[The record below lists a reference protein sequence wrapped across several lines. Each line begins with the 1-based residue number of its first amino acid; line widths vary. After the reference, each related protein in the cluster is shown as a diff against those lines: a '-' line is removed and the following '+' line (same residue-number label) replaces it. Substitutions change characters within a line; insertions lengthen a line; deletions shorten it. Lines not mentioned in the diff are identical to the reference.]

1 MTGSAENPDTPL
13 ALPDQIAGS
22 GALDR
27 LVDTARGYA
36 DHAVSENTRIAYR
49 RDWAGFARWCRMK
62 GADPLPPSP
71 ELVGLY
77 ITDLAAPSGKARAL
91 SVASIERRLA
101 GLSWNYAQRG
111 MQLDRRDRHI
121 ASVLAGIRRRHARP
135 PVQKEAIG
143 PDELRAMLATLP
155 HDLRG
160 LRDRA
165 MLLIGFAG
173 ALRRSELVG
182 LDRAK
187 DDTLDGSGWVEIL
200 EAGAL
205 VTLRG
210 KTGWREIE
218 IARGSSDATCPV
230 QALERWLAFAKIEFG
245 PLFTAVSRDGTR
257 ALERRLNDR
266 HVARLVQRTALAA
279 GLRPELPEAERRA
292 LFAGH
297 SLRAGL
303 ATSAEIDE
311 RHVQKQ
317 LGHASAEMTRR
328 YQRTRDRFRVNL
340 TKAAGL

>member
-1 MTGSAENPDTPL
+1 MPDTPRIPAQI
-13 ALPDQIAGS
+13 ALPDHVAGS
-22 GALDR
+22 GNLDR

-36 DHAVSENTRIAYR
+36 DHAVAENTRRAYA
-49 RDWAGFARWCRMK
+49 RDWAGFARWCRLK
-62 GADPLPPSP
+62 GADPLLPSP
-71 ELVGLY
+71 ELIGLY

-111 MQLDRRDRHI
+111 MRLDRRDRHI
-121 ASVLAGIRRRHARP
+121 SSVLAGIRRRHARP
-135 PVQKEAIG
+135 PAQKEAIG
-143 PDELRAMLATLP
+143 PGDLRAMLATLG

-165 MLLIGFAG
+165 MLLVGFAG

-187 DDTLDGSGWVEIL
+187 DDTIDGSGWVEIL
-200 EAGAL
+200 EAGVL
-205 VTLRG
+205 VTLHG

-218 IARGSSDATCPV
+218 IARGSGEATCPV
-230 QALERWLAFAKIEFG
+230 HALERWLAFAKIDFG
-245 PLFTAVSRDGTR
+245 PLFTAVSRDGSR
-257 ALERRLNDR
+257 ALDRRLNDR

-279 GLRPELPEAERRA
+279 GLRPDLPEAERRA

-303 ATSAEIDE
+303 ASSAEIDE

-328 YQRTRDRFRVNL
+328 YQRNRDRFRVNL
-340 TKAAGL
+340 SKAAGL

>member
-1 MTGSAENPDTPL
+1 MPNTPNIPTQI
-13 ALPDQIAGS
+13 ALPGHVAGS
-22 GALDR
+22 GRLDR
-27 LVDTARGYA
+27 LANTARSYA
-36 DHAVSENTRIAYR
+36 DHAVAENTRRAYA
-49 RDWAGFARWCRMK
+49 RDWTGFARWCRMK
-62 GADPLPPSP
+62 GVDTLPPSP

-77 ITDLAAPSGKARAL
+77 ITNLAAPSGKARAL

-101 GLSWNYAQRG
+101 GLSWDYAQRG
-111 MQLDRRDRHI
+111 MRLDRRDRHI

-135 PVQKEAIG
+135 PMQKKAIG
-143 PDELRAMLATLP
+143 PVDLRAMLATLG

-165 MLLIGFAG
+165 MLLVGFAG

-182 LDRAK
+182 LDHGK
-187 DDTLDGSGWVEIL
+187 DDTIEGAGWIEIL

-210 KTGWREIE
+210 KTGWRAVE
-218 IARGSSDATCPV
+218 IARSSSKVTCPV
-230 QALERWLAFAKIEFG
+230 HALECWLPFAKIEVG
-245 PLFTAVSRDGTR
+245 PLFTVVSRDGAR
-257 ALERRLNDR
+257 ALERRLSDR

-279 GLRPELPEAERRA
+279 GLRSDLPETEHRA

-303 ATSAEIDE
+303 ASPAEIDE

-328 YQRTRDRFRVNL
+328 YQRRRDRFRVNL

>member
-1 MTGSAENPDTPL
+1 MPHTPENPAL
-13 ALPDQIAGS
+13 IALPADVAGS
-22 GALDR
+22 GSLDR
-27 LVDTARGYA
+27 LLDTARGYA
-36 DHAVSENTRIAYR
+36 DHAVAETTRRAYV
-49 RDWAGFARWCRMK
+49 RDWAAFARWCRLK

-71 ELVGLY
+71 DLVGLY
-77 ITDLAAPSGKARAL
+77 ITDLAAPVGKTRAL

-111 MQLDRRDRHI
+111 MRLDCRDRHI

-135 PVQKEAIG
+135 PAQKEAIG
-143 PDELRAMLATLP
+143 PDDLRAMLATLD

-187 DDTLDGSGWVEIL
+187 DDTLDGNGWVEIL
-200 EAGAL
+200 DAGVL

-210 KTGWREIE
+210 KTGWRAVE
-218 IARGSSDATCPV
+218 IARGSRDATCPV
-230 QALERWLAFAKIEFG
+230 QALDRWLDFAKIEVG
-245 PLFTAVSRDGTR
+245 PLFTAVSRDGSR
-257 ALERRLNDR
+257 ALARRLNDR

-279 GLRPELPEAERRA
+279 GLRADLPEAERRT

-303 ATSAEIDE
+303 ASSAEIDE

-328 YQRTRDRFRVNL
+328 YQRNRDRSRVNL
-340 TKAAGL
+340 SKAAGL

>member
-1 MTGSAENPDTPL
+1 MPDTPEIPTQI
-13 ALPDQIAGS
+13 ALPHHVAGS
-22 GALDR
+22 GRLDR
-27 LVDTARGYA
+27 LVDAARGYA
-36 DHAVSENTRIAYR
+36 DQAIAENTRIAYT
-49 RDWAGFARWCRMK
+49 RDWVAFARWCRIK

-71 ELVGLY
+71 DLVGLY
-77 ITDLAAPSGKARAL
+77 ITDLAAPSSKARAL

-101 GLSWNYAQRG
+101 GLSWGYAQRG
-111 MQLDRRDRHI
+111 MRLDRRDRHI
-121 ASVLAGIRRRHARP
+121 ATVLAGIRRRHARP
-135 PVQKEAIG
+135 PVQKDAIG
-143 PDELRAMLATLP
+143 PDDLRAMLATLG

-165 MLLIGFAG
+165 MLLVGFAG
-173 ALRRSELVG
+173 ALRRSEIVG
-182 LDRAK
+182 IDRAK
-187 DDTLDGSGWVEIL
+187 NDTIDGSGWVEIL
-200 EAGAL
+200 EAGVL

-218 IARGSSDATCPV
+218 IARGSGAATCPV
-230 QALERWLAFAKIEFG
+230 LALERWLEFARIDFG

-328 YQRTRDRFRVNL
+328 YQRSRDRFRYNV
-340 TKAAGL
+340 TKAVGM

>member
-1 MTGSAENPDTPL
+1 MPDTPRIPAQI
-13 ALPDQIAGS
+13 ALPTHVAGS
-22 GALDR
+22 GRLDR

-36 DHAVSENTRIAYR
+36 DHAIAENTRRAYT
-49 RDWAGFARWCRMK
+49 RDWAAFARWCRLK

-77 ITDLAAPSGKARAL
+77 VTDLAAPSGTARAL

-101 GLSWNYAQRG
+101 GLSWGYAQRG
-111 MQLDRRDRHI
+111 MRLDRRDRHI

-135 PVQKEAIG
+135 PAQKEAIG
-143 PDELRAMLATLP
+143 PDDLRAMLATLG

-165 MLLIGFAG
+165 MLLVGFAG

-187 DDTLDGSGWVEIL
+187 DDTIDGSGWVEIL

-218 IARGSSDATCPV
+218 IARGSSAATCPV
-230 QALERWLAFAKIEFG
+230 QALERWMDFAKIDVG
-245 PLFTAVSRDGTR
+245 PLFTAVSRDGCR
-257 ALERRLNDR
+257 ALDRRLNDR

-279 GLRPELPEAERRA
+279 GLRPELPEGERRA

-317 LGHASAEMTRR
+317 LGHASADMTRR
-328 YQRTRDRFRVNL
+328 YQRSRDRFRFNL

>member
-1 MTGSAENPDTPL
+1 MPDMPEIPAPI
-13 ALPDQIAGS
+13 ALPAEVAGS
-22 GALDR
+22 GSLDR

-36 DHAVSENTRIAYR
+36 NHAIADNTRRAYA
-49 RDWAGFARWCRMK
+49 RDWTAFGRWCRLK

-71 ELVGLY
+71 ELIGLY
-77 ITDLAAPSGKARAL
+77 ITDLAAPSSKTRAL

-101 GLSWNYAQRG
+101 GLSWGYAQRG
-111 MQLDRRDRHI
+111 LKLDRRDRHI

-135 PVQKEAIG
+135 PVQKDAIG
-143 PDELRAMLATLP
+143 PDDLRAMLATLG

-160 LRDRA
+160 LRDQA

-187 DDTLDGSGWVEIL
+187 DDTIDGTGWIEML

-205 VTLRG
+205 VTLRD

-218 IARGSSDATCPV
+218 IARGSSAATCPV
-230 QALERWLAFAKIEFG
+230 QALERWLRFAKIDFG
-245 PLFTAVSRDGTR
+245 PLFTGVSRDGSR
-257 ALERRLNDR
+257 ALARRLNDR
-266 HVARLVQRTALAA
+266 HVAWLVQRTALTA

-303 ATSAEIDE
+303 ASSAEIDE

-317 LGHASAEMTRR
+317 LGQASAEMTRR
-328 YQRTRDRFRVNL
+328 YQRSRNRFRYNV
-340 TKAAGL
+340 TKAAGM